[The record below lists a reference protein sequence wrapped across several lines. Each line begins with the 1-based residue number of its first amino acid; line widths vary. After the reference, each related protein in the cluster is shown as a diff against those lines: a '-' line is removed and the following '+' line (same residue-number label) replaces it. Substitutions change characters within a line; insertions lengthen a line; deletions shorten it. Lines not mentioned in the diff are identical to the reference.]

1 MEDSRLI
8 NKEQALQL
16 QKDFDF
22 DFFMETSAKTGLN
35 AQELFVEAGKL
46 LYREYTKY
54 KKKPKKGG
62 DKLKADEELEKNAK
76 EKKKCC

>member
-16 QKDFDF
+16 QKDF

-62 DKLKADEELEKNAK
+62 DKLKADEEIDKNAK

>member
-1 MEDSRLI
+1 
-8 NKEQALQL
+8 
-16 QKDFDF
+16 
-22 DFFMETSAKTGLN
+22 METSAKTGLN

-62 DKLKADEELEKNAK
+62 EKLKADEEVENKAK
-76 EKKKCC
+76 EKKGCC

>member
-1 MEDSRLI
+1 
-8 NKEQALQL
+8 
-16 QKDFDF
+16 
-22 DFFMETSAKTGLN
+22 METSAKTGLN

-62 DKLKADEELEKNAK
+62 DKLKADEEIDKNAK